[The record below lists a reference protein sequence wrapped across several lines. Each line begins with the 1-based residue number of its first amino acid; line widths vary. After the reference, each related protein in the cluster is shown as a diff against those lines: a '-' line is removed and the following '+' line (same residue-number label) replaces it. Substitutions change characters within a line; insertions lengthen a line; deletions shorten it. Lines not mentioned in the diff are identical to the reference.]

1 VKRLLFVIAISLL
14 FCTSCGSDDAVDPQR
29 PPGSPPQ
36 IADLDCE
43 PSSAIVDENGGAIT
57 VECTV
62 NFEDADMDLE
72 TIFVRFRP
80 NCWRGSWQKVPKD
93 VISQTAGRTQ
103 GPILFDFIAETNCE
117 PNNYPYEISAE
128 DGTSRVSNV
137 LTLQFLLEEA
147 AP

>member
-1 VKRLLFVIAISLL
+1 MKRLLAVLTIPLL
-14 FCTSCGSDDAVDPQR
+14 FCISCGSDDEADSGR

-43 PSSAIVDENGGAIT
+43 PSSAIENENGGAIT

-72 TIFVRFRP
+72 TIVVRFRP
-80 NCWRGSWQKVPKD
+80 NCWRDSWQEVPKD

-103 GPILFDFIAETNCE
+103 GVIVFDFIAQTNCE

-128 DGTSRVSNV
+128 DGTAMVSNV
-137 LTLQFLLEEA
+137 LTLQFVLDEA